1 MLIRSVA
8 TPDVEAQFRDAVI
21 NQSERR
27 DPRGCVAQDAILATA
42 TRDPRDCVVAKG
54 RSGNS
59 TPSEVMLRPEGSDA
73 GSRGSGQDLQQ
84 DGSAVRPAGL
94 PTALAVTSDGGKPPT
109 PPNSTVKPFLIKPE
123 D

>member
-8 TPDVEAQFRDAVI
+8 TLDVEAQFRDAVI

-42 TRDPRDCVVAKG
+42 TRDPRDCVAAKA

-59 TPSEVMLRPEGSDA
+59 TPSEVMVQPEGSD
-73 GSRGSGQDLQQ
+73 GDSRGSGQALQQ
-84 DGSAVRPAGL
+84 DGTAVRPASL
-94 PTALAVTSDGGKPPT
+94 PAALAVPSDGGKPPT
-109 PPNSTVKPFLIKPE
+109 PPHTPVKQFW
-123 D
+123 